1 VTTRLAGNGRAPA
14 SARSYVAHQLT
25 AGGLPER
32 VPIDDVVLIA
42 SELVTNAVRVGAD
55 WIDVTVRVT
64 RGRLDLVVGDD
75 AGGWPV
81 LGTADGEAI
90 GGRGLGIVDQ
100 LADSWKVTR
109 RAKGKLVTAS
119 WVLHRAARSPR

>member
-1 VTTRLAGNGRAPA
+1 MKTRLAGDGRAPA
-14 SARSYVAHQLT
+14 AARTQVARELA
-25 AGGLPER
+25 AGAVPEG
-32 VPIDDVVLIA
+32 VIVDEVVLIV
-42 SELVTNAVRVGAD
+42 SELVTNAVRGGAH

-64 RGRLDLVVGDD
+64 RGRLDLAVGDD

-81 LGTADGEAI
+81 LASPEDDAL

-109 RAKGKLVTAS
+109 RAKGKVVTAT
-119 WVLHRAARSPR
+119 WLLHRASRLPR

>member
-1 VTTRLAGNGRAPA
+1 VKTRLAGDGRAPA
-14 SARSYVAHQLT
+14 AARTYVARQLAAAT
-25 AGGLPER
+25 LPEGGL
-32 VPIDDVVLIA
+32 VDDVVLIV
-42 SELVTNAVRVGAD
+42 SELVTNAVRGGAH

-81 LGTADGEAI
+81 LAAPDDEAV

-100 LADSWKVTR
+100 LAHSWKVTG
-109 RAKGKLVTAS
+109 RAKGKVVTATWLLDRVS
-119 WVLHRAARSPR
+119 RLRR